1 MFDDVLDRKQGFL
14 DHKKLFNIVE
24 KFVFFQVCFSF
35 KKGFDI
41 LFDDDN
47 VFQTIKIVLNIVRK
61 FVIFDSGKN
70 FKFLPSLGFFKIDLG
85 ILFNV
90 ALDKIKAFQIIKMT
104 FQLIRKSGIFVNRL
118 IFWMNRNY
126 EKILYFFPRIIIQVS
141 RQKKF

>member
-70 FKFLPSLGFFKIDLG
+70 FKFLPSLCFFKIDLG

-104 FQLIRKSGIFVNRL
+104 FQLIRKNGIFVNRL